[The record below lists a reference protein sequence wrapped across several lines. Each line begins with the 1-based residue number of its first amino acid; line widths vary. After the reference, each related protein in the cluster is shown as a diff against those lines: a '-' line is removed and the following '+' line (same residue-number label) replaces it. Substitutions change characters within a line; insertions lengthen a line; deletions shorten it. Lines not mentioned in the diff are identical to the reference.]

1 MNRPAGSSE
10 VSLAGL
16 FLPFSALFGFV
27 FWRLRKRSAGIFTT
41 AMVLVL
47 SAAALLATGCSSY
60 STNTAAPGNYVIQ
73 VTGTGATSD
82 VQQYQN
88 VSLTITK

>member
-1 MNRPAGSSE
+1 MNRPSGGFR

-16 FLPFSALFGFV
+16 FLPLSVLFGFI
-27 FWRLRKRSAGIFTT
+27 FWRLRRRTAGILTT

-47 SAAALLATGCSSY
+47 SAAALMATGCSSY
-60 STNTAAPGNYVIQ
+60 STTTAAPGNYTIQ
-73 VTGTGATSD
+73 VTGTGATTD